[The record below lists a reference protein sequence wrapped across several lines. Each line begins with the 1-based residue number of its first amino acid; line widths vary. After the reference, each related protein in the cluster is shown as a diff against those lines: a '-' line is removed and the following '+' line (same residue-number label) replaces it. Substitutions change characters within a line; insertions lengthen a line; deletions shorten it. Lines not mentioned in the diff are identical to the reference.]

1 MVIVRNEITD
11 STELRLKNYYTS
23 GMTIEVMPLK
33 LIEGGKIYG
42 TLLNTRSN
50 PAQLFNNNF
59 SVNSTVIGVVQSAD
73 DDFITLL
80 VKGTDQKCVAFRRN
94 LTYSR
99 FVFLHK
105 LFPVGSEFEFIVK
118 SIDYINNSLE
128 LKLSNLPD
136 PWEGLSFHEGQD
148 LSVPVLLK
156 KETCIETELTEGV
169 FAILP
174 NSELSWF
181 DDIDKIKDKI
191 KRNSWIRVCIKRID
205 RERRLIILSYKD
217 RVSPYLTYFRNLPTE
232 KNIRIKIES
241 QNTYGIIGVAD
252 SKYKVFIPNSE
263 TYIGQN
269 RFNVKINES
278 FLVHIKEVDKNNRS
292 LIGSFK
298 PFIEPPLKSF
308 KKKFSEGQVLSHLRF
323 IRATENGTYFLIRY
337 NGNMSTEALL
347 LNSEVSDSCYI
358 KDTEK
363 IFGATFTCPLK
374 VKAIN
379 LDRNIIYL
387 SLKDLTAQNANRVE
401 SLDYGKVYSGKIL
414 GIKNGGYCILL
425 ENIWIEIYIKSSKSY
440 AIGDCLEVI
449 KASSTDFVDASEI

>member
-1 MVIVRNEITD
+1 
-11 STELRLKNYYTS
+11 
-23 GMTIEVMPLK
+23 MTIEVMPLK

-59 SVNSTVIGVVQSAD
+59 SVNSTVIGIVQSAD

-118 SIDYINNSLE
+118 SIDYVNNSLE

-191 KRNSWIRVCIKRID
+191 KRNSWIHVCIKRID

-252 SKYKVFIPNSE
+252 SKYKVFIPISE

-298 PFIEPPLKSF
+298 PFIVPPLKSF
-308 KKKFSEGQVLSHLRF
+308 KEKFSEGQVLSHLRF

-387 SLKDLTAQNANRVE
+387 SLKELTAQNANRVE

-440 AIGDCLEVI
+440 AIGDCLEVM
-449 KASSTDFVDASEI
+449 KASSTDFADASDI

>member
-1 MVIVRNEITD
+1 MVNMVADMHHTALLIHIRA
-11 STELRLKNYYTS
+11 LLLKSY
-23 GMTIEVMPLK
+23 
-33 LIEGGKIYG
+33 
-42 TLLNTRSN
+42 
-50 PAQLFNNNF
+50 
-59 SVNSTVIGVVQSAD
+59 
-73 DDFITLL
+73 
-80 VKGTDQKCVAFRRN
+80 
-94 LTYSR
+94 
-99 FVFLHK
+99 
-105 LFPVGSEFEFIVK
+105 
-118 SIDYINNSLE
+118 
-128 LKLSNLPD
+128 LPD

-156 KETCIETELTEGV
+156 KETCIETELTESV

-191 KRNSWIRVCIKRID
+191 KRNSWIHVCIKRID

-308 KKKFSEGQVLSHLRF
+308 KEKFSEGQVLSHLKF
-323 IRATENGTYFLIRY
+323 LRATENGTYFLIRY
-337 NGNMSTEALL
+337 KGNSSTEALL

-363 IFGATFTCPLK
+363 IFGCTFTCPLILK
-374 VKAIN
+374 SIN

-387 SLKDLTAQNANRVE
+387 SLKDLTMRNANRIE
-401 SLDYGKVYSGKIL
+401 TLQYGKVYFGKIL
-414 GIKNGGYCILL
+414 GLKNGRYCVLL
-425 ENIWIEIYIKSSKSY
+425 ENNWIEIYAKSSKSY
-440 AIGDCLEVI
+440 AIGDCLEI
-449 KASSTDFVDASEI
+449 MKASSTDFVDASEF